1 MFNDTSKSVDLS
13 GVEATVSAIITG
25 ERQAVRRIK
34 GADTAEPEM
43 PFEAADQTVQYEG
56 RPSVKVDRSRD
67 ALLTEFGKATLTDR
81 YLMPG
86 ESFQDLFARVAS
98 YYADKDDPD
107 HAQRLYDYISKL
119 WFMPATPVLSNGGT
133 ERGLPI
139 SCFLNEANDTLEGIV
154 GLWNEN
160 VWLAAKG
167 GGIGSYWGNLR
178 SIGEKVG
185 GNGKTSGIVPFIR
198 VMDSLT
204 LAISQGS
211 LRRGSAACYLPVD
224 HPEVEEFIEI
234 RRPTGGD
241 PNRKALNLHHGIL
254 ISDAFMRA
262 VEADEDWALLSPKD
276 KSVQKTISARSL
288 WIRMLTAR
296 IETGEPYMIFK
307 DTVNNARP
315 EQQKL
320 AGLEVKTSNL
330 CAEITLP
337 TGIDHHGN
345 ARTAVCC
352 LSSLNVEKFQ
362 EWESHPQFIEDVMRF
377 LDNVLQDFID
387 RAPDEMAQAKYSAM
401 RERSVGLG
409 VMGFH
414 SFMQA
419 NMIPFEGVMAK
430 VWNKKIFK
438 HIDDQADAAS
448 KKLADE
454 RGACPDA
461 ADYGINE
468 RFSNKSAVAPTASIS
483 IICGGTSAGIEPIA
497 ANSFTHKTLSGSH
510 NVRNRH
516 LTKLLEEK
524 GRNDDETW
532 SSIVTNG
539 GSIAH
544 LDFLDDLEKD
554 VFKTAFEI
562 DQRWVIEH
570 AGDRAPMIDQAQSVN
585 LFVPAN
591 VNKRELHQLHFQ
603 AWKQGVKSLYYCRSL
618 SIQRA
623 ESDSS
628 HQLKQAENDAA
639 SAAAKASGAAEI
651 PLKTLTEVAVETR
664 LTQNEQPPKQ
674 MEQKVN
680 PAEMN
685 DYDECLACQ

>member
-1 MFNDTSKSVDLS
+1 MGLKGNSMLNDTSKAVDTNEIEAALS
-13 GVEATVSAIITG
+13 GLITG
-25 ERQAVRRIK
+25 ELAPKRGEARRPR
-34 GADTAEPEM
+34 ADLLQPEM
-43 PFEAADQTVQYEG
+43 PFGEMDQAVQHAHGY
-56 RPSVKVDRSRD
+56 RVKLDHGRD
-67 ALLTEFGKATLTDR
+67 ALLTEFGKATLRDR

-98 YYADKDDPD
+98 YYADDEA

-133 ERGLPI
+133 QRGLPI
-139 SCFLNEANDTLEGIV
+139 SCFLNEASDSLEGIV

-178 SIGEKVG
+178 SIGETVH
-185 GNGKTSGIVPFIR
+185 GNGKTSGIIPFIR

-211 LRRGSAACYLPVD
+211 LRRGSAAVYLPVD
-224 HPEVEEFIEI
+224 HPEVEEFMEL

-254 ISDAFMRA
+254 VSDAFMRA
-262 VEADEDWALLSPKD
+262 VEADGDWDLKSPKD
-276 KSVQKTISARSL
+276 RSVQKTVSARSL
-288 WIRMLTAR
+288 WIRMLTSR
-296 IETGEPYMIFK
+296 IETGEPYIVFK

-315 EQQKL
+315 EHHKL

-337 TGIDHHGN
+337 TGIDHLGN
-345 ARTAVCC
+345 QRTAVCC
-352 LSSLNVEKFQ
+352 LSSLNFETFF
-362 EWESHPQFIEDVMRF
+362 EWQDHPSFIEDTMRF

-387 RAPDEMAQAKYSAM
+387 RAPDEMARAKYAAA

-409 VMGFH
+409 IMGFH
-414 SFMQA
+414 SFLQA

-430 VWNKKIFK
+430 VWNKRMFQ
-438 HIDDQADAAS
+438 HIKTQADAAS
-448 KKLADE
+448 KKLAEE

-461 ADYGINE
+461 ADYGFSE
-468 RFSNKSAVAPTASIS
+468 RFSNKTAIAPTASIS
-483 IICGGTSAGIEPIA
+483 IITGGTSPGIEPIA
-497 ANSFTHKTLSGSH
+497 ANSFTLKTLSGSF

-524 GRNDDETW
+524 GQNTDDVW

-539 GSIAH
+539 GSVQH
-544 LDFLDDLEKD
+544 LDFLSDEEKD
-554 VFKTAFEI
+554 VFKTAFEL

-570 AGDRAPMIDQAQSVN
+570 AGDRAAFIDQAQSVN
-585 LFVPAN
+585 LFLAADVH
-591 VNKRELHQLHFQ
+591 KRDLHQLHLQ
-603 AWKQGVKSLYYCRSL
+603 AWKKGVKSLYYCRSL

-623 ESDSS
+623 E
-628 HQLKQAENDAA
+628 KAEVV
-639 SAAAKASGAAEI
+639 SLVAAKK
-651 PLKTLTEVAVETR
+651 LDVKTLDQVATEARRETVE
-664 LTQNEQPPKQ
+664 
-674 MEQKVN
+674 
-680 PAEMN
+680 
-685 DYDECLACQ
+685 YDECLACQ